1 MGYEE
6 EFYKYGFPLID
17 LVLKWYNLYVWINNV
32 LFINFSRVYSLFPT
46 WLLQAFPTWCFQG
59 KSSRKKNCS
68 QGKILQQKFT
78 DQILTTLQHF
88 GLLISRDLEGVKQPN
103 LYHSMSTSIS
113 LKILSQKVSKLKVH
127 FLISIFFHPQLL
139 QRVR

>member
-1 MGYEE
+1 MSYLLI
-6 EFYKYGFPLID
+6 FPAYIPYFLPD
-17 LVLKWYNLYVWINNV
+17 
-32 LFINFSRVYSLFPT
+32 
-46 WLLQAFPTWCFQG
+46 
-59 KSSRKKNCS
+59 SSRHFQLDASKENRQEKKNCS